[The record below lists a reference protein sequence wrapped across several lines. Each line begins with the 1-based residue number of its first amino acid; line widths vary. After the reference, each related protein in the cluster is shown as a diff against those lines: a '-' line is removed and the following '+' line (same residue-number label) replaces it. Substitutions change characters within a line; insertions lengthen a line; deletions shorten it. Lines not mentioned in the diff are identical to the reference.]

1 MSTQV
6 SCKELIDI
14 FRKVGGKLV
23 CTYDTRQCTLL
34 KENKSCNIQPE
45 NKVDIG
51 SLLCDFAYSGEYT
64 KCVTTFP
71 ESERKIRSGAKDPSA
86 YSSGRRPEEYEQS
99 RRQPFVQETIHDYQ
113 EKGVGGFTIE
123 LIVDEDGRWS
133 SPPQPK

>member
-1 MSTQV
+1 MSAQV

-34 KENKSCNIQPE
+34 NENKSCNILPE

-71 ESERKIRSGAKDPSA
+71 ESA
-86 YSSGRRPEEYEQS
+86 QS
-99 RRQPFVQETIHDYQ
+99 RRQLFVQEKIHDYQ

-123 LIVDEDGRWS
+123 LMVDKDGRWS
-133 SPPQPK
+133 SPPHK